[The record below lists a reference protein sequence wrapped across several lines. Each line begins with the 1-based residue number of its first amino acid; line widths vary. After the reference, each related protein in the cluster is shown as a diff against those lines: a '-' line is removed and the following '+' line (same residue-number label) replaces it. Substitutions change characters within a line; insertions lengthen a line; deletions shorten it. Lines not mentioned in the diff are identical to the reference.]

1 MAVKGRALQDEVN
14 DGGRRRVPV
23 WCVLQHGD
31 KNVNFVDRVSTFVF
45 WARALFLLTH
55 WEGLDK
61 IVDG

>member
-14 DGGRRRVPV
+14 DGGRRGIPV

-31 KNVNFVDRVSTFVF
+31 ANVDFVDRVPTFVF
-45 WARALFLLTH
+45 WTRALFLLTH